1 MGEIKKRKR
10 VKQRKI
16 KLAILGICA
25 LCTMGVFVS
34 KFVGMET
41 EARESTVQEEAE
53 NTQEEV
59 VQVDAPVIEEV
70 KETEIVLTVAGDC
83 TLGTDTKFSYDTSF
97 PAVFKN
103 NGSNYEYFMENV
115 YDIFKED
122 DYTIVNLET
131 TFTETNNK
139 RPKGG
144 NVFYHFKG
152 PKDYVNILTWSSIE
166 GVTISNNHI
175 YDYGTEGF
183 NDTVEVLEENNVDI
197 CGEGYRI
204 LQDIKGIKVGFLGY
218 AAWDSSEETKAMV
231 AEDIQDLRNEG
242 ADIVIP
248 YFHWGIEREYKPNG
262 YQVELARFAIDSGAD
277 AVLGSHP
284 HVMQSIENYN
294 GKIIAYSMGNFSF
307 GGNSNPKDKRTFMLQ
322 IKYNFENDDLVN
334 TEYKVIPTMI
344 SSRNDMNDYRPT
356 VATTSRDEILNTLN
370 ELSPT
375 LNGKITDEFFKLD

>member
-1 MGEIKKRKR
+1 MGRDKREKREKKRR
-10 VKQRKI
+10 I
-16 KLAILGICA
+16 KYAILGICILGA
-25 LCTMGVFVS
+25 FAFKV
-34 KFVGMET
+34 VGMTT
-41 EARESTVQEEAE
+41 EAKENVSQQEEE
-53 NTQEEV
+53 N
-59 VQVDAPVIEEV
+59 VQDEAVYVDNIVLEEV

-97 PAVFKN
+97 PAVLKN
-103 NGSNYEYFMENV
+103 NDNNYSYFMENV
-115 YDIFKED
+115 YDIFNED

-131 TFTETNNK
+131 TFTDTNNK
-139 RPKGG
+139 SPKGG
-144 NVFYHFKG
+144 NVFFHFKG
-152 PKDYVNILTWSSIE
+152 PKDYINILTGSSIE

-175 YDYGTEGF
+175 YDYGSEGF
-183 NDTVEVLEENNVDI
+183 NDTVEVLKENNVGI

-204 LQDIKGIKVGFLGY
+204 LENIKGINVGFLGY
-218 AAWDSSEETKAMV
+218 AAWDASEETKAMV
-231 AEDIQDLRNEG
+231 AEDINDLRSEG

-277 AVLGSHP
+277 AVIGSHP

-322 IKYNFENDDLVN
+322 IKYNFENEDLVK

-344 SSRNDMNDYRPT
+344 SSRNDINDYRPT
-356 VATTSRDEILNTLN
+356 VATTSRDEILNALN

-375 LNGKITDEFFKLD
+375 LGGKITDEYFSLE